1 MLGCVRVRGCMHECE
16 GVCERVFVGVC
27 VYWCV
32 RGCMHDCEG
41 ACERVFSG
49 VCVCVCVCVSPL
61 RVWLGAQTVSY
72 KTLMVKYTE
81 AKCLF

>member
-49 VCVCVCVCVSPL
+49 VCVCVCVCFSSQSLAGCPNSLLQNADGEVH
-61 RVWLGAQTVSY
+61 
-72 KTLMVKYTE
+72 
-81 AKCLF
+81 